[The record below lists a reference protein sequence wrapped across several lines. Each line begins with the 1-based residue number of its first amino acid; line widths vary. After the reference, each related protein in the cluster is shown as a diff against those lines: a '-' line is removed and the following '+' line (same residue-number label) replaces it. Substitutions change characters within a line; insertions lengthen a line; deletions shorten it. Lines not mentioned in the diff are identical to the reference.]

1 MEFSGDHSWEEDD
14 DELMEEAVSRFEEML
29 ENQRTSYFDVEEFE
43 LIIDYYFQN
52 NDVKKSRQAVDL
64 AIEQHPDNYLV
75 NLKLAIQYLIENHPE
90 KAMEI
95 LESLDA
101 DIDDPD
107 YYLTLGS
114 CYTSLNEYDKAINA
128 YKKTLEYL
136 DPEDEDDMAHVASA
150 FAELILCYQSLKR
163 MDEGIAYFNERIEN
177 NPHESESWSALADIY
192 RRQDR
197 LEEAIDHYEYAL
209 AIDPTHLWANIQL
222 ANCYYDLN
230 RFQEAIDS
238 LNEAVANQ
246 VDTSIIHASLGDCYF
261 QLQRYIDAKE
271 EYHKAL
277 NLNEYL
283 TEAWSGLGYIFS
295 DLGDS
300 QKAIQYFQKA
310 FDLEPF
316 NDDHLYNLAAEY
328 RKTNELEKSLKCL
341 LDIEKRQPADSDLY
355 FFLGDLLADM
365 GRMDEAICY
374 LKIGLQRTQNH
385 PSLLYLMAYLL
396 LENEERQTA
405 LYYLEEALT
414 ADPEGAKEF
423 VEYNPEMLT
432 EDLEVMEMVNKL
444 GVRS

>member
-1 MEFSGDHSWEEDD
+1 MLNEESNWEEDD

-64 AIEQHPDNYLV
+64 AIEQHPDDYLV
-75 NLKLAIQYLIENHPE
+75 NLKLAIQYLIENQPE

-114 CYTSLNEYDKAINA
+114 CYSGLNEYDKAIDA
-128 YKKTLEYL
+128 YKKALEYL
-136 DPEDEDDMAHVASA
+136 DPEDQDDMAHVASA
-150 FAELILCYQSLKR
+150 FAELILCYQSAKR
-163 MDEGIAYFNERIEN
+163 MDDGIAYFNERIEN

-192 RRQDR
+192 RRQNR

-238 LNEAVANQ
+238 LHEAVANH
-246 VDTSIIHASLGDCYF
+246 VETSIIHASLGDCYF

-277 NLNEYL
+277 DLNEYL
-283 TEAWSGLGYIFS
+283 TEAWSGLGYIHS

-328 RKTNELEKSLKCL
+328 RKTNELEKSLQCL

-374 LKIGLQRTQNH
+374 LKIGLQRTHNH

-423 VEYNPEMLT
+423 IEYNPEMLT
-432 EDLEVMEMVNKL
+432 EDLEVMEMVER
-444 GVRS
+444 VRS